1 MAASASDAH
10 PFPIYNARFRLI
22 VPGLDADGDLVTGA
36 ATPDTELSQDCGTFA
51 DATNEATEIA
61 TASGMYYIDLIATEL
76 DTKSTAVIFKSATS
90 GFKTTP
96 AVLYPVR
103 LPIIRTGTAQAGGA
117 SSITLDSSASAVDDY
132 YVGCY
137 VNITNNSPANALGQA
152 RLITG
157 YVGSTKVATVEGTYG
172 TNPSSA
178 STFEVL
184 ATELWTRRLADVRE
198 YNGLAGTFAS
208 GRPEVNTTHAAGTAW
223 GSGAITAGAIA
234 ADAITAAKIAD
245 GAIDAGAIAADAI
258 TAAKIADGAIDAAT
272 FAAGA
277 INAAAIA
284 ADAITAAKI
293 ADGAIDAATFATGA
307 ITADAIAADAIGSS
321 ELAASAV
328 TEIQS
333 GLSTLDAAGVR
344 AAVGLASANLDTQIG
359 DLPTNAE
366 LATSQASAD
375 DATLAAIAALNNL
388 SAAQV
393 NSEVDTALADIH
405 LDHLLATDY
414 DPASKPGVATALL
427 NELVESDAGVSR
439 YTANALEQAPTGGSA
454 PTAATIADAVWDELL
469 SGHVVSGSAGEALEA
484 AGTAGDPW
492 TTALPGAYGSGTA
505 GKIIG
510 DNINATIS
518 SRASQTS
525 VDDLPTNAEL
535 ATALA
540 AADDAILAAIAALN
554 NLSQANIRT
563 ALGMAT
569 ANLDTQLDALPT
581 TAELATALASADDA
595 VLAAIAALNN
605 LSSAQAQTAAAAALT
620 AYDPPTKAELDTAVD
635 ALPTAVE
642 NAAAVLA
649 AATANPIDANV
660 QEIND
665 VTLVGDGSTTPWGPV

>member
-1 MAASASDAH
+1 MH
-10 PFPIYNARFRLI
+10 LI
-22 VPGLDADGDLVTGA
+22 NEDSTSQSIDVFIQDSSSTTGA
-36 ATPDTELSQDCGTFA
+36 GKTGLAFNTASLTAYYRRGATGSPTAITLATLANAQAAWSSGGFVEI
-51 DATNEATEIA
+51 DATNQP
-61 TASGMYYIDLIATEL
+61 GMYRL
-76 DTKSTAVIFKSATS
+76 DVPDAVLANGVDRAQILLKGASNMAPVAVGITLLDPAPDVNVTKISGDSTAADNAEAFFDGTGYAGTNNVIPTV
-90 GFKTTP
+90 TT
-96 AVLYPVR
+96 L
-103 LPIIRTGTAQAGGA
+103 TGHTAQTGDAYARLGAPAGA
-117 SSITLDSSASAVDDY
+117 SVSAD
-132 YVGCY
+132 
-137 VNITNNSPANALGQA
+137 
-152 RLITG
+152 
-157 YVGSTKVATVEGTYG
+157 
-172 TNPSSA
+172 
-178 STFEVL
+178 
-184 ATELWTRRLADVRE
+184 
-198 YNGLAGTFAS
+198 
-208 GRPEVNTTHAAGTAW
+208 
-223 GSGAITAGAIA
+223 IA
-234 ADAITAAKIAD
+234 AIEAQTDDI
-245 GAIDAGAIAADAI
+245 G
-258 TAAKIADGAIDAAT
+258 
-272 FAAGA
+272 AAGA
-277 INAAAIA
+277 GLTAVPWNAAWDAEVQSEVQ
-284 ADAITAAKI
+284 DAI
-293 ADGAIDAATFATGA
+293 
-307 ITADAIAADAIGSS
+307 
-321 ELAASAV
+321 E
-328 TEIQS
+328 
-333 GLSTLDAAGVR
+333 
-344 AAVGLASANLDTQIG
+344 AN
-359 DLPTNAE
+359 
-366 LATSQASAD
+366 
-375 DATLAAIAALNNL
+375 
-388 SAAQV
+388 
-393 NSEVDTALADIH
+393 H
-405 LDHLLATDY
+405 LDHLLAVTY
-414 DPASKPGVATALL
+414 DPASKPGASDALL
-427 NELVESDAGVSR
+427 NELVESDAGVAR